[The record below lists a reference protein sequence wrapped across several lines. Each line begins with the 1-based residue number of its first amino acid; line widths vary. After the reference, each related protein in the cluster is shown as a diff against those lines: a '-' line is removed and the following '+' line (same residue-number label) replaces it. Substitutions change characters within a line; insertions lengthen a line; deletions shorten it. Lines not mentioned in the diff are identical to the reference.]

1 MPVSSQPTKV
11 TGARY
16 KRGNHMPG
24 KTYHFG
30 KKKILWHPA
39 GHYYGVGSKQNRGRH
54 FNDSKKNHYN
64 YYNLRW

>member
-11 TGARY
+11 TGARD

-64 YYNLRW
+64 Y